1 MKQILHRTIS
11 IKLSTLILLT
21 KLITRPSISKH
32 TNGQLMRQRS
42 EDAGRQV
49 EFIVI
54 VDITIIGVFIVVR
67 MIIIVRSRPA
77 CLLPPKRSLLP
88 SGFPTK
94 FNSFQSSVYHHPQS
108 KHHPSRYFN
117 TLIINLVI
125 VKCQHPV
132 LRSCC
137 TITITSQSW

>member
-1 MKQILHRTIS
+1 MT
-11 IKLSTLILLT
+11 
-21 KLITRPSISKH
+21 TRLSISKH
-32 TNGQLMRQRS
+32 TNGQLMRQHL

-67 MIIIVRSRPA
+67 MIVIVRSRPA

-94 FNSFQSSVYHHPQS
+94 FNSLSNVSI
-108 KHHPSRYFN
+108 
-117 TLIINLVI
+117 L
-125 VKCQHPV
+125 C
-132 LRSCC
+132 
-137 TITITSQSW
+137 